1 LGEGAVP
8 FETEQTVALAAVL
21 AAGRMCQRI
30 QTELLD
36 SSAISKADDSPVT
49 VADFAAQ
56 AVICRM
62 LAEQFPGDPIVAEES
77 STDLGSHAHD
87 ALMQQLTRAIARE
100 QPATPAEIRAWI
112 DRGQG
117 QGGARFWTLDPLDGT
132 RGFLR
137 GDQYAVALALIDDGE
152 VVVGAL
158 ACPALPHRLDDATGA
173 VGVAFTAARGQG
185 WRCVSFASATELPG
199 TADAPPIARLV
210 QSVEESTSH
219 HALQERIAE
228 QLQLARPALKMDS
241 QAKYAAVARG
251 DAALYLRLPSPTSP
265 NYRENIWDHAAGA
278 LLVTEA
284 GGAVTDSM
292 GRRLDFRQG
301 RKLVNNVGIVASIG
315 IDHER
320 VLAVI
325 SAAQART

>member
-1 LGEGAVP
+1 VRYEA
-8 FETEQTVALAAVL
+8 EQATALAAVL

-30 QTELLD
+30 QTELRD
-36 SSAISKADDSPVT
+36 TSAISKADDSPVT

-56 AVICRM
+56 AVICRT
-62 LAEQFPGDPIVAEES
+62 LAEQFPGDPVVAEES
-77 STDLGSHAHD
+77 STDLGSHEHD
-87 ALMQQLTRAIARE
+87 ALMQQLTLAIARE
-100 QPATPAEIRAWI
+100 QPASPAEIRAWI

-137 GDQYAVALALIDDGE
+137 GDQYAVALALIEDGE

-158 ACPALPHRLDDATGA
+158 ACPALPHRLDDPAGE
-173 VGVAFTAARGQG
+173 VGIAFAAARSQG
-185 WRCVSFASATELPG
+185 WRSVSFAQGAQPSCV
-199 TADAPPIARLV
+199 ADIASVARLV

-228 QLQLARPALKMDS
+228 QLQLAGPALKMDS

-292 GRRLDFRQG
+292 GQRLDFRRG

-320 VLAVI
+320 VLAAI
-325 SAAQART
+325 GAAQTPT

>member
-1 LGEGAVP
+1 
-8 FETEQTVALAAVL
+8 VL
-21 AAGRMCQRI
+21 AAGRLCRQI
-30 QTELLD
+30 QAELVH
-36 SSAISKADDSPVT
+36 SSAISKSDDSPVT

-56 AVICRM
+56 ALICRM
-62 LAEQFPGDPIVAEES
+62 LAEQFPADPVVAEES
-77 STDLGSHAHD
+77 SADLGSQAHD
-87 ALMQQLTRAIARE
+87 ALLRQVTRAIARE
-100 QPATPAEIRAWI
+100 RPASADEIRAWI

-117 QGGARFWTLDPLDGT
+117 RGGARFWTLDPLDGT

-137 GDQYAVALALIDDGE
+137 GDQYAVALALIEDGE

-158 ACPALPHRLDDATGA
+158 ACPALPHRLDHAAGA
-173 VGVAFTAARGQG
+173 AGVAFTAARGQG
-185 WRCVSFASATELPG
+185 WRCVTFAPAAEMSGA
-199 TADAPPIARLV
+199 ADALPSARLV

-219 HALQERIAE
+219 HALQERIAA
-228 QLQLARPALKMDS
+228 QLQLAAPALKMDS

-284 GGAVTDSM
+284 GGVVTDSL
-292 GRRLDFRQG
+292 GQRLDFSQG
-301 RKLVNNVGIVASIG
+301 RKLVNNVGVVASMG

-325 SAAQART
+325 GAAQARA